1 MCLLRLDIWV
11 PFNFLQLC
19 SYSVNYG
26 EELQCTH
33 QVLAGSFCF
42 LGYYGVHLKMH
53 QQCICCKECKQM
65 DNSHFSVSLC
75 PIFTIHGKQCTSYC
89 FLILGKVPSGIGR
102 FINRKKDVKERNHK
116 LVNHY
121 LSWSGS
127 HRYNKPAY
135 LQLVKQAEFK

>member
-1 MCLLRLDIWV
+1 
-11 PFNFLQLC
+11 
-19 SYSVNYG
+19 
-26 EELQCTH
+26 
-33 QVLAGSFCF
+33 
-42 LGYYGVHLKMH
+42 
-53 QQCICCKECKQM
+53 M
-65 DNSHFSVSLC
+65 DNSDFSVSLC

-116 LVNHY
+116 LVNLY

-135 LQLVKQAEFK
+135 FQLVKQAEFK